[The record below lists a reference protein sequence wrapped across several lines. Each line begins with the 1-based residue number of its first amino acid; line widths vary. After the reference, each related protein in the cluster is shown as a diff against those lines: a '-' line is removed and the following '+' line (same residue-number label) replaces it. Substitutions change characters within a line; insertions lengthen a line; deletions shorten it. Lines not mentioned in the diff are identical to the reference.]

1 MAVRIIVDSAS
12 DIEED
17 YARKHNLVVVP
28 YTTTFEDGEFQ
39 EGVNITREQF
49 YEKLVKFDT
58 LPHTSQIPPADFY
71 RVFSEIAEAGD
82 TAVMIVLS
90 SKLSGTCDTAVTL
103 ADEFDGKIRVVDS
116 LNAALGEVVLIKRA
130 VELRDEGASADEI
143 AEILDREKHEVRLVA
158 LLDTLEYLRKGG
170 RISKAVAL
178 AGGLLSIKPIVGVDE
193 GEVAMLAKARG
204 SKQGHKLLR
213 KLVEKMGID
222 FSRPVRFGYSGLSD
236 KALRTFLEESGELF
250 AECRDKIDFSI
261 IGSTIGTHIG
271 PGAIGLAFFSSNPQ
285 PHQA

>member
-17 YARKHNLVVVP
+17 YVREHGLIVMP

-39 EGVNITREQF
+39 EGVNITREEF
-49 YEKLVKFDT
+49 YEKLVAFDT

-71 RVFSEIAEAGD
+71 RVFSQIAKAGD
-82 TAVMIVLS
+82 TAVAIVLS
-90 SKLSGTCDTAVTL
+90 SKLSGTCDTAITL
-103 ADEFDGKIRVVDS
+103 ASQFNGAIQVVDS

-130 VELRDEGASADEI
+130 VALRDEGKSAREI
-143 AEILDREKHEVRLVA
+143 AETLDREKGQVRLVA

-170 RISKAVAL
+170 RISAAVAL
-178 AGGLLSIKPIVGVDE
+178 AGGLLSIKPIVGVEE
-193 GEVAMLAKARG
+193 GEVAMLSKAHG
-204 SKQGHKLLR
+204 SKQGRKLMH

-236 KALRTFLEESGELF
+236 SALQIFLEESADLF
-250 AECRDKIDFSI
+250 EECKGKFDVSI

-271 PGAIGLAFFSSNPQ
+271 PGAIGLAFFAAQPQ
-285 PHQA
+285 QG